1 MDPEGELFVNILSA
15 VNIPS
20 IGDSKQ
26 HITLQFDG
34 YRNAVPDSNAIH
46 PQQSAAGINQVYVR
60 SSFRACVR
68 STVARY
74 VQSLVYE
81 LTFVARA
88 WSQWYIKPSPVSPN
102 AYSIKQRYTGRIL
115 TYPKRLTA
123 DSRLTVEEASDS
135 LWEIRQVG
143 EGYSWV

>member
-1 MDPEGELFVNILSA
+1 MNILSA
-15 VNIPS
+15 VKS
-20 IGDSKQ
+20 SKQ
-26 HITLQFDG
+26 DITLLFDG

-60 SSFRACVR
+60 SSFRACVL

-74 VQSLVYE
+74 VWSLVYD

-88 WSQWYIKPSPVSPN
+88 WFQWYIKPSPVSPN

-115 TYPKRLTA
+115 TYPKSLTA

-135 LWEIRQVG
+135 LWEIREVG
-143 EGYSWV
+143 DDYNWV